1 MTITITPENDAP
13 IAIGDSR
20 TSDEDR
26 VDTIPSSDLLAND
39 IDVDLPDDELT
50 ISMVSGSS
58 LMGATVTLSD
68 DGLTVTYDPRNASAI
83 QALRPGDVATDLF
96 TYQIKDL
103 AGVESAPATVTITL
117 NGVNDAPVAV
127 NDVVPVRPSGP
138 TTFNPLVNDTDA
150 EGNDTIVP
158 STLIVTLQPSFGS
171 LTINS
176 ATGTM
181 TYTPGPD
188 FTGTD
193 LIRYRVRDNYGV
205 LSNQA
210 SIFIN
215 VNDAPLAQN
224 DSVVTYRN
232 ESITFAPLDN
242 DQDPNGTLD
251 PSTLEI
257 VTGPTNGQIIINPDG
272 TMTYQPNTDFF
283 GSDRL
288 TYRVAD
294 NSGLQSN
301 TAEVSIRVVASRL
314 QNPDNR
320 LDVNASGEVSPIDA
334 LLVINLLNR
343 SGSSSLAIDPYLPG
357 PPFYDVNGD
366 LRITP
371 LDALQVINALNQLA
385 SGEGE
390 STVVT
395 PTPMIAPAT
404 LSGIGT
410 QWIGTGTATSSELVD
425 DICLPNRPA
434 IASPAN
440 VWDADV
446 MDLSS
451 DDETLALV
459 AVGQP
464 SLDTEND
471 ALAGAVDKLF
481 DDLDDDDLAF
491 LE

>member
-1 MTITITPENDAP
+1 
-13 IAIGDSR
+13 
-20 TSDEDR
+20 
-26 VDTIPSSDLLAND
+26 
-39 IDVDLPDDELT
+39 
-50 ISMVSGSS
+50 
-58 LMGATVTLSD
+58 
-68 DGLTVTYDPRNASAI
+68 
-83 QALRPGDVATDLF
+83 
-96 TYQIKDL
+96 
-103 AGVESAPATVTITL
+103 
-117 NGVNDAPVAV
+117 
-127 NDVVPVRPSGP
+127 
-138 TTFNPLVNDTDA
+138 
-150 EGNDTIVP
+150 
-158 STLIVTLQPSFGS
+158 
-171 LTINS
+171 
-176 ATGTM
+176 
-181 TYTPGPD
+181 
-188 FTGTD
+188 
-193 LIRYRVRDNYGV
+193 
-205 LSNQA
+205 
-210 SIFIN
+210 
-215 VNDAPLAQN
+215 
-224 DSVVTYRN
+224 
-232 ESITFAPLDN
+232 
-242 DQDPNGTLD
+242 
-251 PSTLEI
+251 
-257 VTGPTNGQIIINPDG
+257 
-272 TMTYQPNTDFF
+272 
-283 GSDRL
+283 
-288 TYRVAD
+288 
-294 NSGLQSN
+294 
-301 TAEVSIRVVASRL
+301 
-314 QNPDNR
+314 

-410 QWIGTGTATSSELVD
+410 QWIGTGTATTSELVD

-464 SLDTEND
+464 SLDAEND

-481 DDLDDDDLAF
+481 DDLDDNDLGF
-491 LE
+491 IE